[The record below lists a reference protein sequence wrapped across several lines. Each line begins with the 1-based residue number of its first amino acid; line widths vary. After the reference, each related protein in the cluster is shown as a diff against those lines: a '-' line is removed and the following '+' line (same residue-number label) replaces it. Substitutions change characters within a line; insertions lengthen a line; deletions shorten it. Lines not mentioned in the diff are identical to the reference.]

1 MKRLITVLI
10 AAILLSTGLACAS
23 EGLQAATAI
32 GDARATTAAARV
44 TGSKKKKKTESVP
57 KPHIIPKEPVRQKR
71 RTNRKIPIKNKN
83 TKPDF
88 HTCFGSV
95 KGVHGLVLKEYKNQD
110 HAAFCAKV
118 VENLKKGKKR
128 IVMGPWLSLDAS
140 VVEAIGAC
148 GSDIGVKYDGDAVKF
163 HFLIPAGT
171 NLKKYADKHG
181 SVCVACLAEALDA
194 TSSKPQP

>member
-1 MKRLITVLI
+1 MKRLITILI
-10 AAILLSTGLACAS
+10 AAILLLTGMACAS
-23 EGLQAATAI
+23 EGLEAAVAVRET
-32 GDARATTAAARV
+32 RATTASAATV
-44 TGSKKKKKTESVP
+44 TGSKKKKSKAIP

-95 KGVHGLVLKEYKNQD
+95 KSVHGLILKEYKDQE

-128 IVMGPWLSLDAS
+128 IVMGPWLSLDAG
-140 VVEAIGAC
+140 VIEAIQAC
-148 GSDIGVKYDGDAVKF
+148 GSDIGVKYDGDAIKF

-171 NLKKYADKHG
+171 NLKKYADKNG
-181 SVCVACLAEALDA
+181 SVCVACLAEALEA
-194 TSSKPQP
+194 TSSK